1 MASEENTAL
10 VPAQVPGLAVD
21 GKADIDTIRAPVC
34 QGDENSPVFC
44 TKIKSFKHAAV
55 DCFCSLLYSDQTL
68 YIHIICIYICMYVY

>member
-44 TKIKSFKHAAV
+44 TKSKSFKQAAR
-55 DCFCSLLYSDQTL
+55 CFIVIRL
-68 YIHIICIYICMYVY
+68 YIYI